1 MVEDALA
8 SKMKLV
14 HDSVVKI
21 EQQVIKQ
28 VEEVKKKV
36 TQNVG
41 EQMKERVT
49 QHLTTIK
56 DELSGKVD
64 TVDGRNSL
72 LMY

>member
-1 MVEDALA
+1 MA